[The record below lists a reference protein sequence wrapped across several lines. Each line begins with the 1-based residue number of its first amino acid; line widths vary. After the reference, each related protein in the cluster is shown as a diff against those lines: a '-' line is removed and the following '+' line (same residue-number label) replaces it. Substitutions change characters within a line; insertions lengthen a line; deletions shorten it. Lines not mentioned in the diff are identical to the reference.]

1 MMTDE
6 EISVIIPTLEGD
18 PLTARSVPDS
28 VEMFVVSEG
37 NRAEARNIGAERS
50 SGDILVFCDDD
61 IRFESEFFW
70 RWVNNIEK
78 GTLAGLEDFDFG
90 LLLTRF
96 MVITREDF
104 ERLGGFDP
112 SFNHMEDTEFCLNA
126 LSSGMDVVSI
136 DRNAVQHEAHPSA
149 GQGQIPTLRNTAI
162 LCLRYPRYA
171 LRILSGLLQ

>member
-1 MMTDE
+1 MMTQPDT
-6 EISVIIPTLEGD
+6 SVIIPTLEGD
-18 PLTARSVPDS
+18 PLTLQSVPDS
-28 VEMFVVSEG
+28 VETFVVSEG

-50 SGDILVFCDDD
+50 SGDVLVFCDDD
-61 IRFESEFFW
+61 ILFESEFFW
-70 RWVNNIEK
+70 KRVDDVEE

-126 LSSGMDVVSI
+126 LSNGMDIVSI
-136 DRNAVQHEAHPSA
+136 DRDAVQHEAHPSA
-149 GQGQIPTLRNTAI
+149 GQGRIPTLRNTAI

-171 LRILSGLLQ
+171 RRILTGLF

>member
-1 MMTDE
+1 MTQPDT
-6 EISVIIPTLEGD
+6 SVIIPTLEGD
-18 PLTARSVPDS
+18 PLTLRSVPGG
-28 VEMFVVSEG
+28 VETFVVSEG

-50 SGDILVFCDDD
+50 SSDVLVFCDDD

-70 RWVNNIEK
+70 RWVNDVEA
-78 GTLAGLEDFDFG
+78 GTLAGLEDFDFD

-126 LSSGMDVVSI
+126 LSGGMDIVSI
-136 DRNAVQHEAHPSA
+136 DRNAIQHEAHPSA
-149 GQGQIPTLRNTAI
+149 GQGLIPTLRNTAI
-162 LCLRYPRYA
+162 LCLRYTGYA
-171 LRILSGLLQ
+171 PRILSGLF